1 MSSIHMRLLE
11 VQVCVCVR
19 EDELMGGGTSYT
31 LLAYFSQIQAAF
43 KKTKK
48 APFRV
53 KRNYSTFMHFQLQ
66 QVCTNVGY
74 YISSGKKLVITIYNS
89 FFRRCS
95 LFTYWQTAR
104 TTLYPWLQLVEALK
118 DGWWQHGTTRSMVHH
133 RLFLILS
140 LFIQFA

>member
-1 MSSIHMRLLE
+1 MRLLE

-53 KRNYSTFMHFQLQ
+53 VKEIIVLLCIFNCNKYVRT
-66 QVCTNVGY
+66 
-74 YISSGKKLVITIYNS
+74 LVIT
-89 FFRRCS
+89 S
-95 LFTYWQTAR
+95 LQEKSSLSQYI
-104 TTLYPWLQLVEALK
+104 
-118 DGWWQHGTTRSMVHH
+118 
-133 RLFLILS
+133 ILS
-140 LFIQFA
+140 LEDVHCSPIGI